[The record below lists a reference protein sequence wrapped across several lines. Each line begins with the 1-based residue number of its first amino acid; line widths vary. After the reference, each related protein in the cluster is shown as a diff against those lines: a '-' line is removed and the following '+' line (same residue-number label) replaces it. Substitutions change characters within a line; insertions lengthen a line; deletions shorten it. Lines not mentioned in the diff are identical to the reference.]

1 MSAAAAVKEP
11 LLPSNDPKG
20 GFRTLP
26 FIIVTDAFEKV
37 ATFGLMPNM
46 ILYLTREYGMENVQG
61 ANVLFMWSAATNFTP
76 VLGAFLADSYVGRFR
91 MIAFGSI
98 FSLLGLVTLW
108 LTAMIP
114 QARPPPCKATN
125 YNDCYKSA
133 TTPQLFL
140 LYSSFALMSIGSG
153 GVRSSSMA
161 FGADQLVG
169 FSGSSKQKSNSSSK
183 GMLERYF
190 SWYYMLVS
198 VSVILALTCI
208 VGIQET
214 MGWQV
219 GFGVPLVLMMFST
232 LSFFLASP
240 FYVCSK
246 PKSSLLT
253 GLAQVFVAS
262 YHNRSRTV
270 DEHDDRDFHCSGS
283 TTRSVPTD
291 NLRFLN
297 KACTIQNREQDLTAE
312 GEPKNPWQLCTVD
325 QVEDLKSLIRVLP
338 IWSTGMLMA
347 INISQG
353 SFQTIMAD
361 HMDRHVTSHLE
372 IPAGSYGVFM
382 IITLSLWVILYD
394 RVIIPIGSKI
404 RGKPTRLT
412 IKQRMGS
419 GILFSSLAM
428 VALAIVESFRRH
440 DGGTTMSA
448 MWLMP
453 YFVLLG
459 LAEGLNATAQS
470 EFYYNEL
477 PKSMSS
483 IATSLWGMALSGAS
497 LASSLIVSAVDEV
510 TAEDGSWTSSD
521 IDKGHYDYFY
531 WLLASISFG
540 NFVYYLGCSKAYG
553 DCVGRGDRVVG
564 DDDFDGGGDGA

>member
-98 FSLLGLVTLW
+98 FSLLVT
-108 LTAMIP
+108 MIP

-161 FGADQLVG
+161 FGADQL
-169 FSGSSKQKSNSSSK
+169 KQKSNSSSK

-246 PKSSLLT
+246 PKS
-253 GLAQVFVAS
+253 
-262 YHNRSRTV
+262 R
-270 DEHDDRDFHCSGS
+270 
-283 TTRSVPTD
+283 
-291 NLRFLN
+291 
-297 KACTIQNREQDLTAE
+297 
-312 GEPKNPWQLCTVD
+312 EPKNPWQLCTVD

>member
-1 MSAAAAVKEP
+1 
-11 LLPSNDPKG
+11 
-20 GFRTLP
+20 
-26 FIIVTDAFEKV
+26 
-37 ATFGLMPNM
+37 
-46 ILYLTREYGMENVQG
+46 
-61 ANVLFMWSAATNFTP
+61 
-76 VLGAFLADSYVGRFR
+76 
-91 MIAFGSI
+91 
-98 FSLLGLVTLW
+98 
-108 LTAMIP
+108 MIP

-183 GMLERYF
+183 GMLE
-190 SWYYMLVS
+190 
-198 VSVILALTCI
+198 
-208 VGIQET
+208 
-214 MGWQV
+214 
-219 GFGVPLVLMMFST
+219 
-232 LSFFLASP
+232 
-240 FYVCSK
+240 
-246 PKSSLLT
+246 
-253 GLAQVFVAS
+253 
-262 YHNRSRTV
+262 
-270 DEHDDRDFHCSGS
+270 
-283 TTRSVPTD
+283 
-291 NLRFLN
+291 RFLN

>member
-161 FGADQLVG
+161 FGADQL
-169 FSGSSKQKSNSSSK
+169 KQKSNSSSK

-312 GEPKNPWQLCTVD
+312 GEPKNPWQLCTV
-325 QVEDLKSLIRVLP
+325 LP

-440 DGGTTMSA
+440 DGGTTI
-448 MWLMP
+448 
-453 YFVLLG
+453 